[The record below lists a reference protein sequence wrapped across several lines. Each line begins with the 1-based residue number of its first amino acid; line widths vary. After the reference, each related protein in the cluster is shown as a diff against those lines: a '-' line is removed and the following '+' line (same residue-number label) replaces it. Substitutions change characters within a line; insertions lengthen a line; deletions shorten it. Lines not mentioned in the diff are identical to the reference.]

1 MGNSLTIIEF
11 SRLSKSEQ
19 YSLLEDYGSFLEA
32 FYIEGPHKVALF
44 ELNGF
49 YVEVWLNQK
58 TDKLLKAVA
67 FDDYNKLDLF
77 LKEVD
82 ITSIYSAL

>member
-1 MGNSLTIIEF
+1 MENSLTITDF

-19 YSLLEDYGSFLEA
+19 YGLLEDYGSFLEA
-32 FYIEGPHKVALF
+32 FYVDGPYKVALF

-77 LKEVD
+77 LKQVD
-82 ITSIYSAL
+82 ITSIYSML